1 MKKLLFLIISIMMIL
16 IPLEAKCDD
25 EIRVTLDG
33 QEIVFDVPPQIIDER
48 TLVPM
53 RAIFEALRADVE
65 WNGELQQ
72 IIADTQNKHIEMF
85 IGTDVMNITKSGN
98 TFMDT
103 VKLDVPPQIIGER
116 TLVPVRAVSES
127 LDCKVDWD
135 SVNRTV
141 IITSPV
147 PEKPKED
154 REDIR
159 IEYDDTA
166 ERQASYVRD
175 FGILNADR
183 NENGDFV
190 IKYRLRTFFEGR
202 GDVTVT
208 FRCLDEE
215 GRETGT
221 FGGAFR
227 GTDYTWSWHESDAVI
242 SGKTAKIELVLEE
255 KTD

>member
-53 RAIFEALRADVE
+53 RAIFEALGAEVKWD
-65 WNGELQQ
+65 GALQH
-72 IIADTQNKHIEMF
+72 ITAETQNKHIDMF
-85 IGTDVMNITKSGN
+85 IGGDTIGITKSGDA
-98 TFMDT
+98 FMDT

-135 SVNRTV
+135 SVNRNV
-141 IITSPV
+141 IITSDV
-147 PEKPKED
+147 PAAPTD
-154 REDIR
+154 SPADIT
-159 IEYDDTA
+159 IEYDDTI

-175 FGILNADR
+175 FSILSADV
-183 NENGDFV
+183 NEDSNFA
-190 IKYRLRTFFEGR
+190 IKYKLRTFYEGR

-208 FRCLDEE
+208 FRCLDSDNKQVD
-215 GRETGT
+215 T
-221 FGGAFR
+221 FGGVFR

>member
-53 RAIFEALRADVE
+53 RAIFEALGADVE

-103 VKLDVPPQIIGER
+103 VKLDVPPQIIDGR

-147 PEKPKED
+147 PDVPDEG
-154 REDIR
+154 RADIT
-159 IEYDDTA
+159 IEYDDTI

-175 FGILNADR
+175 FSVLSVDV
-183 NENGDFV
+183 NEDGNFA
-190 IKYRLRTFFEGR
+190 IKYKLRTFYEGR

-208 FRCLDEE
+208 FRCLDSDNKQVD
-215 GRETGT
+215 T
-221 FGGAFR
+221 FGGVFR